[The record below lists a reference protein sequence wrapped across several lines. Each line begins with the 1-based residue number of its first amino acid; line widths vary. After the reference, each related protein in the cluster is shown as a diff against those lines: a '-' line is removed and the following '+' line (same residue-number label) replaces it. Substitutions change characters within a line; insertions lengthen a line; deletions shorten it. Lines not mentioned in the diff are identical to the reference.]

1 MQQNFR
7 ENCSKNGKNTIK
19 CIINEEFLY
28 HLQKN
33 NVYYKCMPSIFA
45 YSDYRAF
52 MRDAFAE
59 KKASCRFSWREFAKR
74 AGYASPVFLKLVAE
88 EKSSLSA
95 EGIERVGLALGLTDR
110 EQGFFRLLVPF
121 THETNNAKKQKLFN
135 DMRKIA
141 ALCKG
146 HIVEANLYDYYKEW
160 HHSVIRELAAN
171 VSSESEISKLL
182 IPKIP
187 LPQVKASLA
196 LLIKLGLLEKDSSGK
211 YHQTNKHLTTG
222 DGINSMAVRKHH
234 ENMGNL
240 AVEAL
245 ETVSKEERDISGIT
259 MGLSKEGFEAVKAEL
274 ANFRR
279 RIKEIAEQSESEKES
294 VYRINL
300 QLFPLSGEVKK

>member
-1 MQQNFR
+1 
-7 ENCSKNGKNTIK
+7 
-19 CIINEEFLY
+19 
-28 HLQKN
+28 
-33 NVYYKCMPSIFA
+33 MPSVFA

-74 AGYASPVFLKLVAE
+74 AGYVSPVFLKLVTE

-95 EGIERVGLALGLTDR
+95 EGIERVGLALGLTDK
-110 EQGFFRLLVPF
+110 EQEFFRLLVPF
-121 THETNNAKKQKLFN
+121 THENNNAKKQKLFN
-135 DMRKIA
+135 EMRKIA

-146 HIVEANLYDYYKEW
+146 CIVEANLYDYYKEW
-160 HHSVIRELAAN
+160 HHSVIRELAPN

-182 IPKIP
+182 VPKIP

-196 LLIKLGLLEKDSSGK
+196 LLLKLGLLEKDSSGK
-211 YHQTNKHLTTG
+211 YHQTSKHITTG
-222 DGINSMAVRKHH
+222 ESINSMAVRKHH

-240 AVEAL
+240 AVAAL
-245 ETVSKEERDISGIT
+245 EDISKEERDISGIT

-279 RIKEIAEQSESEKES
+279 KIKEIATQSENENES

-300 QLFPLSGEVKK
+300 QLFPLSKEVKK